1 MILVQNKLY
10 LLTIVFL
17 VFILVSCNQ
26 KNYGSRYSSNV
37 RTPKKERKS
46 VYAPNRNVA
55 KSKTVTE
62 TKLKTSNHV
71 AKPTVGGK
79 RAEVIETAFDLL
91 GKNYR
96 SGGKRPETGFDCSGF
111 TSFVFSQNGI
121 QLKGPSHD
129 QAKLGKQKKLNQLIP
144 GDLIFFGN
152 ANRISH
158 VGIVARNEGNICEVV
173 HSTTSAGVKVDNITQ
188 SEYWMTRFLFGVD
201 IIE

>member
-1 MILVQNKLY
+1 MILNQNKLY
-10 LLTIVFL
+10 LFLIVFFA
-17 VFILVSCNQ
+17 FILVSCNQ
-26 KNYGSRYSSNV
+26 KNYGSKYSSNV

-46 VYAPNRNVA
+46 VYTSKPNIA
-55 KSKTVTE
+55 KSKSTPE
-62 TKLKTSNHV
+62 AKIKTSSHLT
-71 AKPTVGGK
+71 KPTVVGK

-129 QAKLGKQKKLNQLIP
+129 QAKLGKPKKLDQLIP

-152 ANRISH
+152 SERISH

-188 SEYWMTRFLFGVD
+188 SEYWMTRFLFGVN